1 MTDDENHILQFYALC
16 ESCLHTKKIDITSQD
31 KAQLIETYNLGIQ
44 IVRANSSGSKA
55 TYRVSSEEAES
66 PLPNISDITL
76 CESILYKLL
85 FLFPDSAELHYF
97 MAYVLFTN
105 RPNEIHQAGYWF
117 QSAFRLYNKK
127 PAGFTASLY
136 SLDPI
141 ENVLDFMKLLF
152 DNGYTQY
159 IQYIFD
165 SYPSF
170 IEKYTYGAENSDSRW
185 LLFLGAY
192 YIKINHLQYADNIYS
207 ILLKICH
214 FDFDTDTD
222 TSESCQLPYEIQYQ
236 ILNNALVLY
245 MRMAKFTWISKLL
258 KRNLPIFNMI
268 LQNSCISHDTKINL
282 FCSNMLIYDYIYYNE
297 EDRLQ
302 LCSFINKYYSIDCY
316 PWTNDTKQQWKHRFD
331 WLMSP
336 NSSGDYVAYL
346 RAPSVLKGCDPQRG
360 VTGRVSSE
368 GGFQPTLPLRSRH
381 PYETLPSYGRTS
393 FHLVGGKGDECL
405 PTKTQRINIGYVSSD
420 FIHHAVSNFILP
432 ILEHHDETCFNI
444 TLFFTKN
451 FNEFMN
457 NEKYQNIRQKCRSFV
472 NLQNTPIDHA
482 INVIRNF
489 HIDVLFDLNGYTEQN
504 RIHIF
509 AKQPAPIQI
518 SYIGFPNTV
527 GSSDITQYRITDH
540 IADPPTS
547 NQWFAEKRLYMS
559 SCFLLFKSELQ
570 SEPLPLNANTTEW
583 IILGSM
589 NRESKN
595 SDELLSVWKQIL
607 LQSTHTKLVI
617 KLNTTIDS
625 QILMERYYDKLGVGH
640 APGQIN
646 KDRIIF
652 STYGSTSDYLSL
664 FSNIDIM
671 LDSFPYSGT
680 TTTCNALYNSI
691 PVVTLCHP
699 HLHAHN
705 VSASLLQ
712 NCGLPELIATSQ
724 EQYIDIV
731 LSLSQD
737 QPRLDRYRKQGEI
750 HQKFQQL
757 MNPAIFMPKYESLIK
772 QAVIET
778 ANTISPAK
786 NNQPNH
792 LS

>member
-1 MTDDENHILQFYALC
+1 MSSDENQILQFNALC
-16 ESCLHTKKIDITSQD
+16 ESLLHTKKIDITPHD
-31 KAQLIETYNLGIQ
+31 KAQIIEIYNLGIQ

-55 TYRVSSEEAES
+55 TFRVSSEEATRS
-66 PLPNISDITL
+66 VCPLPNVSDITL

-97 MAYVLFTN
+97 MAYILFTN

-127 PAGFTASLY
+127 PSGFTASLY
-136 SLDPI
+136 SLNPI

-170 IEKYTYGAENSDSRW
+170 IEKYTFGSETPDSRW

-192 YIKINHLQYADNIYS
+192 YIKTNQLQYADNIYS
-207 ILLKICH
+207 ILLKICD
-214 FDFDTDTD
+214 FDFETGTYI
-222 TSESCQLPYEIQYQ
+222 TESCHLPYEIQYQ

-245 MRMAKFTWISKLL
+245 MRMANFTWLRKLL
-258 KRNLPIFNMI
+258 KRNLQICNMI
-268 LQNSCISHDTKINL
+268 LQNSLINHDTKVNL
-282 FCSNMLIYDYIYYNE
+282 FCSNMLIYDYIYSYE
-297 EDRLQ
+297 EKRLQ
-302 LCSFINKYYSIDCY
+302 LCSYINKYYSIDCY
-316 PWTNDTKQQWKHRFD
+316 PWINDTKQQWTQRFD
-331 WLMSP
+331 WLSP
-336 NSSGDYVAYL
+336 QIKPSS
-346 RAPSVLKGCDPQRG
+346 
-360 VTGRVSSE
+360 
-368 GGFQPTLPLRSRH
+368 SRN
-381 PYETLPSYGRTS
+381 T
-393 FHLVGGKGDECL
+393 
-405 PTKTQRINIGYVSSD
+405 PTKTQKINIGYVSSD
-420 FIHHAVSNFILP
+420 FIHHAVTNFILP
-432 ILEHHDETCFNI
+432 ILEHHDETCFNV
-444 TLFFTKN
+444 TLFFTSN
-451 FNEFMN
+451 YTEFMN
-457 NEKYQNIRQKCRSFV
+457 NEKYQNIRQKCRGFV
-472 NLQNTPIDHA
+472 NLQNTPLDDA
-482 INVIRNF
+482 VRLIRNF
-489 HIDVLFDLNGYTEQN
+489 QIDVLFDLNGYTEKN
-504 RIHIF
+504 RIDIF

-518 SYIGFPNTV
+518 SYIGYPNTV
-527 GSSDITQYRITDH
+527 GSSDIIQYRITDH
-540 IADPPTS
+540 VADPPTS
-547 NQWFAEKRLYMS
+547 NQWFAEKRLYMP

-570 SEPLPLNANTTEW
+570 SEPLQLNTNTTIKRW
-583 IILGSM
+583 QGGLPASFTTNSVGDNVAGRVWTILGSM

-607 LQSTHTKLVI
+607 LQSTHTKLMI

-625 QILMERYYDKLGVGH
+625 QIHMERYYDKLGVGH
-640 APGQIN
+640 EPGKIDKN
-646 KDRIIF
+646 RIIF
-652 STYGSTSDYLSL
+652 ATYGSTSDYLSL

-691 PVVTLCHP
+691 PVVTLSHP

-705 VSASLLQ
+705 VTASLLQ

-724 EQYIDIV
+724 KQYIDIV

-757 MNPAIFMPKYESLIK
+757 MNPDIFIPQYEELIK

-778 ANTISPAK
+778 VNTRCPVK
-786 NNQPNH
+786 NNLPNH
-792 LS
+792 PS

>member
-1 MTDDENHILQFYALC
+1 MTNSSGDFVAFEVSSEEAESPLPNDENLILQFYALC
-16 ESCLHTKKIDITSQD
+16 ESCLHAKKIDITPQD
-31 KAQLIETYNLGIQ
+31 KAQIIEIYNLGIQ
-44 IVRANSSGSKA
+44 IVRAN
-55 TYRVSSEEAES
+55 VSD
-66 PLPNISDITL
+66 LTL

-97 MAYVLFTN
+97 MAYILFTN

-117 QSAFRLYNKK
+117 QSAFHLYNKK
-127 PAGFTASLY
+127 PSGFTASLY
-136 SLDPI
+136 SLNPI

-170 IEKYTYGAENSDSRW
+170 IETYTFGSENPDSRW

-192 YIKINHLQYADNIYS
+192 YIQTNQLQYADNIYS

-214 FDFDTDTD
+214 FDFDTDND
-222 TSESCQLPYEIQYQ
+222 TTESCQLPYEIQYQ

-258 KRNLPIFNMI
+258 KRNLQICNMI
-268 LQNSCISHDTKINL
+268 LQNSQINHDTKINL
-282 FCSNMLIYDYIYYNE
+282 FCSNMLIYDYIYYHE
-297 EDRLQ
+297 EERLQ
-302 LCSFINKYYSIDCY
+302 LCSFINKYYSINCY
-316 PWTNDTKQQWKHRFD
+316 QWTNDTKQQWKQRFD
-331 WLMSP
+331 W
-336 NSSGDYVAYL
+336 
-346 RAPSVLKGCDPQRG
+346 
-360 VTGRVSSE
+360 
-368 GGFQPTLPLRSRH
+368 
-381 PYETLPSYGRTS
+381 
-393 FHLVGGKGDECL
+393 LVGGKGDECL

-457 NEKYQNIRQKCRSFV
+457 NEKYQNIRQKCRGFV

-489 HIDVLFDLNGYTEQN
+489 NIDVLFDLNGYTEKN
-504 RIHIF
+504 RIDIF

-518 SYIGFPNTV
+518 SYIGYPNTV
-527 GSSDITQYRITDH
+527 GSSEIIQYRITDC
-540 IADPPTS
+540 IADPSTS
-547 NQWFAEKRLYMS
+547 KQWFAEKRLYMS
-559 SCFLLFKSELQ
+559 TCFLLFKSELQ

-583 IILGSM
+583 QGGIPASFTTNSVGDRVAGRVWTILGSM

-625 QILMERYYDKLGVGH
+625 QIHMERYYDKLGVGH
-640 APGQIN
+640 APGKIN

-652 STYGSTSDYLSL
+652 ATYGSTSDYLSL

-691 PVVTLCHP
+691 PVVTLSHP

-712 NCGLPELIATSQ
+712 NCGLPELIASSP

-757 MNPAIFMPKYESLIK
+757 MNPKIFMPQYEALIK

-778 ANTISPAK
+778 VNTRFPVK
-786 NNQPNH
+786 NNLPNH